1 METEMAMVGLNG
13 PPMKHELSHFYTE
26 ERDKK
31 TGGLAPGS
39 ELVFQ
44 GGKDSWWTG
53 DSQKAGS
60 LAYW

>member
-44 GGKDSWWTG
+44 GGKDSW
-53 DSQKAGS
+53 
-60 LAYW
+60 